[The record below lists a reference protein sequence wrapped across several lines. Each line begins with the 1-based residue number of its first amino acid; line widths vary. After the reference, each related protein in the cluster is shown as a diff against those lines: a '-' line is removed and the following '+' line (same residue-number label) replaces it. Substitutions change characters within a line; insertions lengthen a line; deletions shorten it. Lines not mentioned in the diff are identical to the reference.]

1 MVTVNQT
8 RSETATLRM
17 IANSNLVLLLDVDLL
32 HDLHG
37 VLVEGV
43 LALRVHDP
51 CIGSLS
57 QCASE
62 AEVRHVDL
70 QSTIDVL
77 GVAIAAAVAAHP
89 FCSC

>member
-1 MVTVNQT
+1 MVNVNQT
-8 RSETATLRM
+8 WSETATLRP
-17 IANSNLVLLLDVDLL
+17 IATPNLVLLLDV
-32 HDLHG
+32 DLHG

-62 AEVRHVDL
+62 AEVRNVDL

-77 GVAIAAAVAAHP
+77 GVAIAASVAAHP